1 MTTPR
6 FVRFLLSAAVAGT
19 LLYPSALLVAQ
30 APAARVITGRVTST
44 EGARPLQGVTV
55 LLRGTRFGTL
65 TSAEGTYR
73 LQLPASSTEGVITM
87 RLIGFKP
94 SEAPIA
100 GRTTINVSLEP
111 SPTALTDVVVTA
123 NAIVRDTKELGYS
136 TATVQAEQLGVARST
151 NVLNA
156 LAGKVS
162 GVRVTQQSGTIG
174 GSTKIVIRGVNSIAS
189 ASEPLFVVDGV
200 PISNSSFAGTET
212 EIVTGGVDVGNRA
225 QDINP
230 DDIESMSIL
239 KGAAASALYG
249 SRARNGVVVV
259 TTKRGR
265 AGRKPTITYNSSFR
279 SDQVFRLF
287 DLQNQYAQ
295 GNLGVYNKDLAN
307 GWGPRIEGQQVQ
319 NLLGE
324 TVSLQANPSN
334 VSDFFRTGATSVQS
348 LAVAGGTELS
358 DYRLSGTWLGQ
369 TGILPGS
376 ELARYTVAINAG
388 QRFTPKFSARVAA
401 NYVRTTSGGR
411 ASQGQNTAS
420 IPIQL
425 LSSLPRT
432 LSTEFL
438 RTNRVTSTGI
448 AGSIDG
454 TGTSNNPY
462 WVTDNNGLNNAVD
475 RLYGNV
481 NLSYDA
487 LNWFNVSFRAGTDLA
502 NENRRFITR
511 KGTRGRLDG
520 EFDTQD
526 LDERELN
533 TDLLGTVQ
541 RQLTSTLAMK
551 TIIGHNF
558 NKRTFRRQRVFSQ
571 GLNIDKLYTQANA
584 LVNSATNFNSE
595 RQLFGVY
602 SDVGLAWRE
611 YLFLNVTGRNDWSS
625 TLPTTNNSYFYPSV
639 SSGFVVS
646 DALRNKG
653 VFNSG
658 RISFL
663 KLRANWA
670 NVGSDEDPY
679 QLAFTYT
686 PLTQQ
691 TDIYTFNQQFPFNG
705 ASAFAATNVIPPAN
719 LKPQRQNSVEF
730 GTESRFLHDRIGVDA
745 TYYQTRNYDQI
756 VSIAVPQS
764 SGFSA
769 RRLNVG
775 QISNKGV
782 ELQVTGV
789 PFASANP
796 DGFRWDVG
804 VNYNRNRNIVDKLA
818 PGLSEFVVTS
828 GDGFGIFVAAR
839 PGTTF
844 NIQGVGY
851 ARDSVS
857 GKYLINPANGLR
869 IQGGRKLFGN
879 IFPDYTGGVTNTVSY
894 KRVAL
899 SFLVDVRK
907 GGVFLSQTTSQL
919 RSSGL
924 AAETANRDRFVQ
936 DGVIRN
942 PDGSTRPNDV
952 QVSSVQAYWGNLD
965 NSISPEN
972 NIFDAS
978 FTKLREASLSFRLP
992 ERWVSKLG
1000 AASAV
1005 WSLEGRNLWLIS
1017 TKVPHVDPEANVL
1030 GTGLIGEGI
1039 ERNVLPSTR
1048 TFGMNLRLVF

>member
-1 MTTPR
+1 
-6 FVRFLLSAAVAGT
+6 
-19 LLYPSALLVAQ
+19 
-30 APAARVITGRVTST
+30 VTAS

-65 TSAEGTYR
+65 TSADGTYR
-73 LQLPASSTEGVITM
+73 LQIPTTPPDGQLTF

-94 SEAPIA
+94 SDQLIG
-100 GRTTINVSLEP
+100 GRASINVTLEA

-136 TATVQAEQLGVARST
+136 TATVQAEQLTVARST

-156 LAGKVS
+156 LAGKVA

-174 GSTKIVIRGVNSIAS
+174 GSSKIVIRGVNSIAS

-230 DDIESMSIL
+230 DDVESMSIL

-249 SRARNGVVVV
+249 SRARNGVVIV

-265 AGRKPTITYNSSFR
+265 AGRKATITYNTALR
-279 SDQVFRLF
+279 TDEVFRTF
-287 DLQNQYAQ
+287 DLQNQFAQ
-295 GNLGVYNKDLAN
+295 GNLGVYNRDLAN
-307 GWGPRIEGQQVQ
+307 GWGPAITGQQVQ
-319 NLLGE
+319 NLLNE
-324 TVSLQANPSN
+324 TVTLQANPDN
-334 VSDFFRTGATSVQS
+334 VRDFFRTGATNVQS
-348 LAVAGGTELS
+348 LAVAGGTEQS

-369 TGILPGS
+369 TGIVPNS
-376 ELARYTVAINAG
+376 ELARYTVALNAG

-401 NYVRTTSGGR
+401 NYIRTTSSGR
-411 ASQGQNTAS
+411 SQQGQNTAS
-420 IPIQL
+420 IPMQL

-432 LSTEFL
+432 LSTSFL
-438 RTNRVTSTGI
+438 ETNRVTASGI

-462 WVTDNNGLNNAVD
+462 WVTDNNGLDNAID
-475 RLYGNV
+475 RLFGNA

-487 LNWFNVSFRAGTDLA
+487 LNWFNVSFRVGTDLA
-502 NENRRFITR
+502 NESRRFVTR

-520 EFDTQD
+520 EFDTQE
-526 LDERELN
+526 LGERELN
-533 TDLLGTVQ
+533 TDLIGTVQ
-541 RQLTSTLAMK
+541 RQLTGDLAMK
-551 TIIGHNF
+551 AIVGHNF

-571 GLNIDKLYTQANA
+571 GLNVDQLYTQANA
-584 LVNSATNFNSE
+584 LVNAATNFRTE

-611 YLFLNVTGRNDWSS
+611 YLFVNVTGRNDWSS
-625 TLPTTNNSYFYPSV
+625 TLPTNNNSYFYPSI

-646 DALRNKG
+646 DAMRSASI
-653 VFNSG
+653 FQSG
-658 RISFL
+658 TVSFL

-691 TDIYTFNQQFPFNG
+691 TDIYTFNQLFPFNG
-705 ASAFAATNVIPPAN
+705 ASAFAATNVIPPSS
-719 LKPQRQNSVEF
+719 LRPQRQNSVEF
-730 GTESRFLHDRIGVDA
+730 GSEMRFLRDRLGIDA
-745 TYYQTRNYDQI
+745 TYYRTRNYDQI

-775 QISNKGV
+775 QISNTGV

-789 PFASANP
+789 PIASANP
-796 DGFRWDVG
+796 DGLRWDVG
-804 VNYNRNRNIVDKLA
+804 FNYNRNRNVVDKLA
-818 PGLSEFVVTS
+818 PGLNEFIVTS

-839 PGTTF
+839 PGTSF
-844 NIQGVGY
+844 NIQGVGF
-851 ARDSVS
+851 ARDSAS

-869 IQGGRKLFGN
+869 IQGASRLFGD
-879 IFPDYTGGVTNTVSY
+879 IYPDWTGGVTNTVSW

-899 SFLVDVRK
+899 SFLIDMRQ

-924 AAETANRDRFVQ
+924 AAETADRTTFIQ
-936 DGVIRN
+936 DGVIRD
-942 PDGSTRPNDV
+942 PVTGATRPNDV
-952 QVSSVQAYWGNLD
+952 RVASVQQYWGNLD

-978 FTKLREASLSFRLP
+978 FAKLREASLSFRLP
-992 ERWVSKLG
+992 ERWVGKIG
-1000 AASAV
+1000 AASGV
-1005 WSLEGRNLWLIS
+1005 WSFEGRNLWLIS
-1017 TKVPHVDPEANVL
+1017 SKVPHVDPEANVL

-1048 TFGMNLRLVF
+1048 TFGLNLRLVF